1 MGATGLRT
9 LSVDVGSSDIFYYR
23 EQTVGTR
30 KCIFFS
36 TEIRSFAELLYSEFS
51 D

>member
-1 MGATGLRT
+1 MVATGLCT
-9 LSVDVGSSDIFYYR
+9 VSVDVGISDIFYYR

-36 TEIRSFAELLYSEFS
+36 TEIWLFAELLCNN
-51 D
+51 